1 VGAIV
6 ASGPSSGGHGLLVVA
21 DRALDFVA

>member
-6 ASGPSSGGHGLLVVA
+6 ASGPLNGGRGLLVVA
-21 DRALDFVA
+21 DRTLDLVA

>member
-6 ASGPSSGGHGLLVVA
+6 ATGPSNGGRGLLVVA
-21 DRALDFVA
+21 DRALDLVA

>member
-6 ASGPSSGGHGLLVVA
+6 ATGPSGGARGLLVVA
-21 DRALDFVA
+21 DRALNLVA

>member
-6 ASGPSSGGHGLLVVA
+6 ATGPSNCARGLLVVA
-21 DRALDFVA
+21 DRAVDFVA

>member
-6 ASGPSSGGHGLLVVA
+6 ATGPLNGGRGLLVVT

>member
-6 ASGPSSGGHGLLVVA
+6 ATGPSGGARSLLVVA
-21 DRALDFVA
+21 DRALDLVA

>member
-6 ASGPSSGGHGLLVVA
+6 ATGPSDDGLGLLVVA
-21 DRALDFVA
+21 DRTLDLIA

>member
-6 ASGPSSGGHGLLVVA
+6 ATGPSNGARGLLVVA
-21 DRALDFVA
+21 DRALDLVA

>member
-6 ASGPSSGGHGLLVVA
+6 ASGPSNGARGLLVVA
-21 DRALDFVA
+21 DRALNFLA

>member
-6 ASGPSSGGHGLLVVA
+6 ATRPSNGGRGLLVVT
-21 DRALDFVA
+21 DRALDLVA

>member
-6 ASGPSSGGHGLLVVA
+6 ATGPSNCARGLLVVA
-21 DRALDFVA
+21 DRALYLIA

>member
-6 ASGPSSGGHGLLVVA
+6 ATGPSGDARCLLMVA
-21 DRALDFVA
+21 DRALDLVA

>member
-6 ASGPSSGGHGLLVVA
+6 ATGPSSSARGLLVVA